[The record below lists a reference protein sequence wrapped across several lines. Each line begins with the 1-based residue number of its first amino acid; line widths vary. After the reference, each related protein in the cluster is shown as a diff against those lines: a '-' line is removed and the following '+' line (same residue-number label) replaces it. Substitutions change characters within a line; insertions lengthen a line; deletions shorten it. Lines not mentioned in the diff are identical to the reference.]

1 MGILDSGD
9 DASLKSP
16 FRPEVILSDPKRG
29 GSRDISELK
38 QRLGLKKGGA
48 SAAAGSARAN
58 GSVGVVPP
66 PGLNVAPPTPPPPVI
81 PNAADDPFGA
91 MNAMAS
97 VGTVQRAP
105 EIVIV
110 NDGKPVENVGAT
122 SHGATI
128 AKIAIPAVVALGIGI
143 GIGKISTSAN
153 VYNDGIKDSKQILG
167 DDKAPS
173 TVKNVKRTLSEIEGV
188 LDDMSAKGFHPST
201 AADKQLADLAA
212 RLDVK
217 AGTVFRTAAA
227 VDPEVAGLIMAFYGG
242 TAEVKGMVDTHVK
255 AAKSDD
261 LALATGKTVAAAAM
275 VKDTEN
281 AALASVGAVRY
292 GALIQSPTDTD
303 RVEFGVKIVE
313 LGPPYCGGPN
323 PVTTGKCDN
332 NEAPTAYAYRNEP
345 GAVWTKGDLQAS
357 GSDSVPTRKLV
368 LLLPNGTR
376 DALIKGGESG
386 ASEVFYIKR
395 LKALTD
401 RTKKLIE
408 EANKLEQRLQAE
420 SNKSSRFSFF
430 L

>member
-1 MGILDSGD
+1 
-9 DASLKSP
+9 
-16 FRPEVILSDPKRG
+16 LSDPKRG

-48 SAAAGSARAN
+48 SAAAGTPARAN
-58 GSVGVVPP
+58 GSGGVVPP
-66 PGLNVAPPTPPPPVI
+66 PGLNVAPPTPPQPVI

-110 NDGKPVENVGAT
+110 NDGKPVENVGA
-122 SHGATI
+122 SSRGASI
-128 AKIAIPAVVALGIGI
+128 AKIAIPAVLALGIGV
-143 GIGKISTSAN
+143 GIGKISAGAN

-173 TVKNVKRTLSEIEGV
+173 TVKNVKRTLSELEGV
-188 LDDMSAKGFHPST
+188 LDDMSAKNFHADA
-201 AADKQLADLAA
+201 AADKRLAELAA

-261 LALATGKTVAAAAM
+261 LALAAAKTAAASAA

-281 AALASVGAVRY
+281 AALASTGAVRY
-292 GALIQSPTDTD
+292 GALIQSPTETE
-303 RVEFGVKIVE
+303 RVDFGVKIVE
-313 LGPPYCGGPN
+313 LGPPYCGGQN
-323 PVTTGKCDN
+323 PEILTGKCAN
-332 NEAPTAYAYRNEP
+332 NEPPTAYAYRQEP
-345 GAVWTKGDLQAS
+345 GATWTKGDLQVS
-357 GSDSVPTRKLV
+357 GSDNVPTKKLV

-376 DALIKGGESG
+376 DALIKGGEPG
-386 ASEVFYIKR
+386 ASEVFYSKR
-395 LKALTD
+395 LKLLAD

-408 EANKLEQRLQAE
+408 EANKLEQRLQTE
-420 SNKSSRFSFF
+420 SNKGSRFSFF
-430 L
+430 M